1 VLQPSGGATWKNA
14 AVVADARSLPG
25 LVVYRFSG
33 SLYYANANLF
43 FEQANLLLTGP
54 SPLRCFCIDAA
65 AIPDIDYSGGETPR
79 QLYGVLTARGI
90 RLVIAAPLPAVVSAI
105 DRYGLAQELRDDS
118 IFPSV
123 DAAVAAFR
131 RSDETS
137 Q

>member
-1 VLQPSGGATWKNA
+1 VS
-14 AVVADARSLPG
+14 V
-25 LVVYRFSG
+25 
-33 SLYYANANLF
+33 
-43 FEQANLLLTGP
+43 
-54 SPLRCFCIDAA
+54 
-65 AIPDIDYSGGETPR
+65 
-79 QLYGVLTARGI
+79 
-90 RLVIAAPLPAVVSAI
+90 AAPGPDSAVVSAI